1 MTIHDDPKWELL
13 LVRFDPDQTGKNV
26 VRDVHALGFYPA
38 PDREAAEAVAADKF
52 NGQVANDWNDFVV
65 LPANTSARVLDL
77 MGTEF

>member
-13 LVRFDPDQTGKNV
+13 LVRFDPKRPDKNV

-38 PDREAAEAVAADKF
+38 PNREAAEAVATDKF
-52 NGQVANDWNDFVV
+52 NGQVASDWNDFVV

-77 MGTEF
+77 QGAEF